1 MTKIYSKQAGLTN
14 GRQKITIS
22 ETKTVTTKKQV
33 SVWYLKKQYTRLK
46 EQLQDIKISMN
57 DLIDEMQGIHDDK
70 NLDITI
76 TEIPEKESIALKS
89 I

>member
-14 GRQKITIS
+14 ERQKITIS

-46 EQLQDIKISMN
+46 EQLQTIKISMN
-57 DLIDEMQGIHDDK
+57 DLIDEMQDIHDDE

>member
-14 GRQKITIS
+14 ERQKIIIS

-46 EQLQDIKISMN
+46 EQLQTIKISMN
-57 DLIDEMQGIHDDK
+57 DFIDEMQDIHDDE